1 MNEADLAGDGN
12 VNYEEFV
19 TMIFKVEF
27 TIYFLSQFF
36 ILENQLLVR
45 IGHWLNTEYL

>member
-1 MNEADLAGDGN
+1 MNEADLDGDGN

-27 TIYFLSQFF
+27 YNIFSFTIFHPRKPTTCKNCALAKQ
-36 ILENQLLVR
+36 
-45 IGHWLNTEYL
+45 